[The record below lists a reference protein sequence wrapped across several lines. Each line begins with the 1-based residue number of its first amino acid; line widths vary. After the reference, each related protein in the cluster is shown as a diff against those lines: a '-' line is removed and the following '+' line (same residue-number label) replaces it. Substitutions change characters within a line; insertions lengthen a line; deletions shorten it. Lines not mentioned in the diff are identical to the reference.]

1 MIDFC
6 SHGIRKCVPS
16 FTTCSCTPD
25 NRSKITAR
33 VPPLTSYMAAWPRE
47 TARKTGTAHFEI
59 ALRPAAMMATN
70 RQNGVS
76 VVLWSST
83 FLDVASFVD
92 HHSLAWKSSA
102 KPAAAKLQQSTSS
115 QLTFPPHC
123 HLNPGPCQ
131 LCIYTHG
138 QDASHTGLAP
148 AGHKTLESQSSRS
161 EERRV
166 SASLCKRAFNSR
178 LKEHTRQLRV
188 TASGRRMLII
198 FYCRYLGQWG
208 QLGMQSRSLS
218 VSIPDL

>member
-1 MIDFC
+1 
-6 SHGIRKCVPS
+6 VPS

-59 ALRPAAMMATN
+59 ALRPAAMMAIN
-70 RQNGVS
+70 RQKMVRQLCSGARLS
-76 VVLWSST
+76 
-83 FLDVASFVD
+83 LDVASFVD

-102 KPAAAKLQQSTSS
+102 KPAAAKAPTIDVLSVD
-115 QLTFPPHC
+115 FPFPIVI
-123 HLNPGPCQ
+123 LNPGPCQ

-166 SASLCKRAFNSR
+166 SASLC
-178 LKEHTRQLRV
+178 
-188 TASGRRMLII
+188 
-198 FYCRYLGQWG
+198 
-208 QLGMQSRSLS
+208 
-218 VSIPDL
+218 

>member
-59 ALRPAAMMATN
+59 ALRPAAMMAIN
-70 RQNGVS
+70 RQNGAS
-76 VVLWSST
+76 AVLWSST

-102 KPAAAKLQQSTSS
+102 KPAAAKLQQVDVFQTDFPSPLSS
-115 QLTFPPHC
+115 QSRTL
-123 HLNPGPCQ
+123 
-131 LCIYTHG
+131 
-138 QDASHTGLAP
+138 P
-148 AGHKTLESQSSRS
+148 ALHI
-161 EERRV
+161 
-166 SASLCKRAFNSR
+166 
-178 LKEHTRQLRV
+178 HTRPGCVPHRPCACKSQD
-188 TASGRRMLII
+188 S
-198 FYCRYLGQWG
+198 
-208 QLGMQSRSLS
+208 
-218 VSIPDL
+218 